1 MIQARDDPVSVTI
14 YINSALSLF
23 FNILLLIVYFRC
35 PLKKIKSYKYFFLLT
50 VLEDFIFTASFVL
63 LIPLVVSNS
72 SFIIFFA
79 TGVDSGRIPGST
91 LLSIFTLSFFTSLV
105 LVTNSFLYRYLQL
118 CRNDLFQRCSVK
130 KTILIACLINL
141 IITFNIAIAM
151 YKVFWPDEE
160 FVQLVTSTVSLPG
173 VDIRTAAFIGFSLTN
188 NLNTID
194 LLLLADLVVTVV
206 LMVLVNVFCA
216 KEIVSFLRNASSQ
229 SKTFMANQR
238 HMFIL
243 LLLQTACPLVFL
255 QIPWFFS
262 VVLLFCGISTN
273 TFTTG
278 IISISISLYPISNPI
293 VIMAFMKDYRN
304 CILTNLKLRNPSQH
318 MTERLVHRNVL
329 VVDTLQ
335 TASLRTSPSR

>member
-1 MIQARDDPVSVTI
+1 RNDPVSMTI
-14 YINSALSLF
+14 YINSAISLIL
-23 FNILLLIVYFRC
+23 NILLLIVYFRC

-50 VLEDFIFTASFVL
+50 VLEDFIFSATFVW

-72 SFIIFFA
+72 NFIIFFA
-79 TGVDSGRIPGST
+79 TGVDSDRITDSI

-118 CRNDLFQRCSVK
+118 CRSDLFQRCSVK
-130 KTILIACLINL
+130 KTVLMACLINL
-141 IITFNIAIAM
+141 IITLNIAIAM

-160 FVQLVTSTVSLPG
+160 FVQLVTNTVNIPG
-173 VDIRTAAFIGFSLTN
+173 VDIGSAAFIGFSLKN

-194 LLLLADLVVTVV
+194 LLLLVDLVTTVV
-206 LMVLVNVFCA
+206 LMVLVNVYCA

-229 SKTFMANQR
+229 SKNFMANQR

-243 LLLQTACPLVFL
+243 LLLQTSCPLVFL

-262 VVLLFCGISTN
+262 VILLFCGISTN
-273 TFTTG
+273 SFTTG

-304 CILTNLKLRNPSQH
+304 CILTNLRLRKPSQR
-318 MTERLVHRNVL
+318 MAERLVHRNVL
-329 VVDTLQ
+329 VVETLQ
-335 TASLRTSPSR
+335 TASSRTSP

>member
-79 TGVDSGRIPGST
+79 TGVDSGRIAGST

-173 VDIRTAAFIGFSLTN
+173 VDIRTAAFIGFSLT
-188 NLNTID
+188 
-194 LLLLADLVVTVV
+194 LVVSNSNFIIFFATGVDSDRITDSI
-206 LMVLVNVFCA
+206 LLSIFTLSFFTSLVLVTN
-216 KEIVSFLRNASSQ
+216 SFLYRYLQLCRNDLFQRCSLK
-229 SKTFMANQR
+229 KT
-238 HMFIL
+238 IL
-243 LLLQTACPLVFL
+243 IACLVNL
-255 QIPWFFS
+255 II
-262 VVLLFCGISTN
+262 VLNIALAMYKVFWPDEKFVQLVTN
-273 TFTTG
+273 TVNIPGVDIESAAFIG
-278 IISISISLYPISNPI
+278 FSL
-293 VIMAFMKDYRN
+293 K
-304 CILTNLKLRNPSQH
+304 
-318 MTERLVHRNVL
+318 
-329 VVDTLQ
+329 
-335 TASLRTSPSR
+335 